1 MICSVFPGELVYKL
15 ECNQHL
21 NRLVKTFLFLSEK
34 SVLDESTFPYVPIK
48 IVFLV
53 RDIKCLRFLSFPT

>member
-1 MICSVFPGELVYKL
+1 MICSVFPGELVYKV

-34 SVLDESTFPYVPIK
+34 SVLESTFPYLPIK

-53 RDIKCLRFLSFPT
+53 RDIKCLRFLSFLA